1 MRNLLKS
8 TSFAGLLFAGVF
20 ILAACNL
27 PGTSQE
33 GSQTTGQL
41 YTQAAETIIAQLT
54 SQATA
59 PQAGV
64 STPIPADTLAVPGL
78 TMVATTP
85 SPTAPTS
92 TATPTMTPEP
102 TATLTPSPTPVLIF
116 QDDFSKDRNWF
127 LEKSKDFGFE
137 YADGGY
143 RVYVNLLNA
152 PVWSVRGK
160 DLADVRLEVD
170 ATRTGGAQ
178 NGYFGL
184 VCRHQDENNYYS
196 LVIGS
201 DGSYGFMKM
210 KDGEHDFVK
219 EGKDEANV
227 ILRGEETNH
236 LRADCIGNTLT
247 LHVNDQKLL
256 EVQDDDF
263 ASGDVGLL
271 AGTRMTRGGV
281 EVLFDNFAIYQP

>member
-1 MRNLLKS
+1 MRNGVRA
-8 TSFAGLLFAGVF
+8 TVF
-20 ILAACNL
+20 IVLSFTLLVSLAGCNL
-27 PGTSQE
+27 PGASNE
-33 GSQTTGQL
+33 GSQTTGLL
-41 YTQAAETIIAQLT
+41 YTQAAATIIAQLT
-54 SQATA
+54 SQVTA
-59 PQAGV
+59 PQTGA
-64 STPIPADTLAVPGL
+64 STPVPADTLVVPGPTIDATLATPILPTFTATHTLTPQPSL
-78 TMVATTP
+78 TM
-85 SPTAPTS
+85 
-92 TATPTMTPEP
+92 
-102 TATLTPSPTPVLIF
+102 TPSPTPVLIF

-127 LEKSKDFGFE
+127 LQKTKDFGFE

-170 ATRTGGAQ
+170 ATHTGGAK
-178 NGYFGL
+178 NGYYGL

-196 LVIGS
+196 MVIGD

-219 EGKDEANV
+219 EGMDETNI
-227 ILRGEETNH
+227 ILRGGETNH
-236 LRADCIGNTLT
+236 LRLDCIGNTLT
-247 LHVNDQKLL
+247 LYVNAQELL
-256 EVQDDDF
+256 EVQDEDF

-271 AGTRMTRGGV
+271 AGTRMTKGGV